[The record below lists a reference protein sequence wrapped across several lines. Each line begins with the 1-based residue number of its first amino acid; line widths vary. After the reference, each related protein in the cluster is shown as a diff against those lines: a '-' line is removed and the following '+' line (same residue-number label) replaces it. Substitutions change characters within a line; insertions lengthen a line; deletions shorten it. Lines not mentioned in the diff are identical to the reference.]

1 MLYGASA
8 MEENVKKMFGRGVY
22 IHKTIL
28 RGEAEVRSVW
38 IMCTSLK

>member
-28 RGEAEVRSVW
+28 
-38 IMCTSLK
+38 

>member
-8 MEENVKKMFGRGVY
+8 VKENVKKMFGSGMY

-28 RGEAEVRSVW
+28 YGEAE
-38 IMCTSLK
+38 LKSG